1 MQTTCWC
8 VARLGLR
15 CHHGKNFDANC
26 KSPSLLVDNV
36 FEVPNLLDL
45 VVIADQASLEVPGH
59 RIAGT
64 IPLCLFPRAAVANG
78 KAEGERALGQVLSVA
93 LAFQLYKAFSSGL
106 AERCSIFGIHDHL
119 EVQLRAAWTRHLEL
133 RGDQDLR
140 LVVELVG
147 IHHPVD
153 VLHVRRTADLL
164 GLMKHVH
171 PESIPEPVDVR
182 ECRRN
187 FRDLV
192 ALREQVFLAEF
203 DDLLLRNFLT
213 CLWKKAVHG
222 HNWRRER
229 KLRCRA
235 FPRPIR

>member
-1 MQTTCWC
+1 MSPGP
-8 VARLGLR
+8 LGPKTPKTLAQSETFLLLWPRSGR
-15 CHHGKNFDANC
+15 CKWQGGRRE
-26 KSPSLLVDNV
+26 STRPSLECRSRISTVQS
-36 FEVPNLLDL
+36 LLQRPGGTMFDPKL
-45 VVIADQASLEVPGH
+45 LSKMLSASLLLKQGRRTPQRQPYGATKNTKGFPQIASPG
-59 RIAGT
+59 
-64 IPLCLFPRAAVANG
+64 
-78 KAEGERALGQVLSVA
+78 S
-93 LAFQLYKAFSSGL
+93 
-106 AERCSIFGIHDHL
+106 FGIHDHL